1 MADFGYQMSMTD
13 QLKLVRDRREAVEA
27 EIEHLIARISA
38 LKAELPDLQVTER
51 TLARLAG
58 SDSQVSALATMFA
71 VGEGE
76 EVGKLITPAKLA
88 AALNGGGK
96 PSGIPTTPDM
106 ILTLMTEARRRG
118 SNGYEPQELTRAISR
133 RWWPGVKSEEVSP
146 IVWRMWKRGQLRKV
160 GSVYLL
166 PENTEAAD
174 LPFQE
179 DSAAS

>member
-1 MADFGYQMSMTD
+1 MVHSVLEMSMAD

-27 EIEHLIARISA
+27 EIEHLIARIAA

-58 SDSQVSALATMFA
+58 VDAPAIVSGMFA
-71 VGEGE
+71 GRPENEGE
-76 EVGKLITPAKLA
+76 RKLITQAQLA

-106 ILTLMTEARRRG
+106 IMTLLIESKRRG
-118 SNGYEPQELTRAISR
+118 INGMEPRDLTRAISR

-146 IVWRMWKRGQLRKV
+146 IVWRMCKRGQLRKE
-160 GSVYLL
+160 GSLYLL

-174 LPFQE
+174 LLGE
-179 DSAAS
+179 DTAAS

>member
-1 MADFGYQMSMTD
+1 MADLGYQMSMTD
-13 QLKLVRDRREAVEA
+13 QLKLVRDRRLAVEA

-51 TLARLAG
+51 TLTRLA
-58 SDSQVSALATMFA
+58 A
-71 VGEGE
+71 GEHQADQRDTIFVIHPD
-76 EVGKLITPAKLA
+76 EVEARKLITPAKLA

-96 PSGIPTTPDM
+96 PSGIPTTPEM
-106 ILTLMTEARRRG
+106 ILTLLTEASRRG
-118 SNGYEPQELTRAISR
+118 SRGYEPQELTRAISR

-146 IVWRMWKRGQLRKV
+146 IVWRMWKRGQLRKD
-160 GSVYLL
+160 GSMYFL

-174 LPFQE
+174 LLGE